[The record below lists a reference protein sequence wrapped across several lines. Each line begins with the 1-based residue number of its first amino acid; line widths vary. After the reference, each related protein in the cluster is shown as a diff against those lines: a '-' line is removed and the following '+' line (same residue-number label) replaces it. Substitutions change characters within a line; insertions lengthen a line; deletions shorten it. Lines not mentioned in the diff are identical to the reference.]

1 MLPRIDSSPPPIVR
15 VPLRVL
21 LYNIRKMSPKRP
33 GTADILSE
41 IKRTLPIGIELH
53 RSYHYVVPLGH
64 KRTMSLIVLKLH
76 CPDEHTEKLNTW
88 RSEVANSLDM
98 VTILVRRVKSEQNIQ
113 SHLQAEFRGT
123 PMLTQSARP
132 ILDQMLQSLC
142 GSPPG
147 HLENLSNRRGRRE
160 NLTEIPFIA
169 IDRSDTRDIED
180 LIHAEKKS
188 NDTLVWRTAFVSAT
202 DDVQPGSAIDRYA
215 LRVAATIY
223 GRHRTITTLGDR
235 LSHDTVSFLPG
246 VTRPAWIVEG
256 WLIPRHA
263 VTIKSKR
270 PFTHYELQYK
280 VRYGNVINHKSID
293 PSDATLRQAD
303 PLINRSITCLAE
315 VARIL
320 QQKRSARPSL
330 LRIDGE
336 GAIEQILAEIMIES
350 KRLLSDFLGQVKEL
364 PIIYRVHQKPSRE
377 VIEQFHIALENLHI
391 PNSPSDFEHPGQFAG
406 ILQNLEGRRDPESQA
421 LLNNLLDTF
430 LLRTLY
436 SPDNF
441 GHYGLR
447 LDSYAEFKPRD
458 ASGLANQYQL
468 AAVFENTP
476 PLSYEEMLE
485 RANVLNEKRW
495 RRDERAYRLIFF
507 EMLYEKLAL
516 VGSVCLGSVA
526 EVRRGRTYVDVQG
539 FSKWGILEGSEDD
552 MTIDVGAPV
561 AATLTGFSLAEMRFV
576 FTTGTSQDA
585 AAADAVLE

>member
-1 MLPRIDSSPPPIVR
+1 
-15 VPLRVL
+15 
-21 LYNIRKMSPKRP
+21 MSPQRP

-53 RSYHYVVPLGH
+53 RSYHYVVPLGK
-64 KRTMSLIVLKLH
+64 KRKLSLIVLKLH
-76 CPDEHTEKLNTW
+76 CPDEHTEKLNAW
-88 RSEVANSLDM
+88 RSEMANSLDM

-113 SHLQAEFRGT
+113 SNLQAEFRGT
-123 PMLTQSARP
+123 SILDDSARP
-132 ILDQMLQSLC
+132 KLDQMLQSLC
-142 GSPPG
+142 GSPPE
-147 HLENLSNRRGRRE
+147 HQHNLSNRKGRRE

-169 IDRSDTRDIED
+169 IDRADTRDIED

-202 DDVQPGSAIDRYA
+202 DEVQPGSAIDRYA
-215 LRVAATIY
+215 LRVASTIY
-223 GRHRTITTLGDR
+223 GRHRTITTLGSQ
-235 LSHDTVSFLPG
+235 LSHSTVSFLPG
-246 VTRPAWIVEG
+246 EVRPAWIVEG
-256 WLIPRHA
+256 WLIPREA
-263 VTIKSKR
+263 VTIKGKR

-280 VRYGNVINHKSID
+280 VRYGDVVNHKSID
-293 PSDATLRQAD
+293 PRDTTLRQSD
-303 PLINRSITCLAE
+303 PLINRSIACLAE

-320 QQKRSARPSL
+320 QQKRSAKPSL

-364 PIIYRVHQKPSRE
+364 PVIYRVHQKPSRD
-377 VIEQFHIALENLHI
+377 VVEQFHTALEGLQI
-391 PNSPSDFEHPGQFAG
+391 PNTLRDFENPSQFAG
-406 ILQNLEGRRDPESQA
+406 ILQSLETRRDPESQA

-447 LDSYAEFKPRD
+447 VDSYAEFKPRD

-468 AAVFENTP
+468 AAAFEQTP
-476 PLSYEEMLE
+476 ALSYTEMLE

-495 RRDERAYRLIFF
+495 RRDERTFRLIFL

-526 EVRRGRTYVDVQG
+526 EVRADRIYVDIAG
-539 FSKWGILEGSEDD
+539 FSKWGILEGSDND
-552 MTIDVGAPV
+552 ATIEVGSPI
-561 AATLTGFSLAEMRFV
+561 AAVLTGFSLVQMRFV
-576 FTTGTSQDA
+576 FIA
-585 AAADAVLE
+585 AE